1 MKQNKTKKI
10 AQGRVKKHMIG
21 VVADMCEG
29 CVQEDALCMLLS
41 CHKSVNEL
49 TDGWNGRGHSVSTK
63 VKMT

>member
-1 MKQNKTKKI
+1 
-10 AQGRVKKHMIG
+10 MIG
-21 VVADMCEG
+21 VAAGVCEG
-29 CVQEDALCMLLS
+29 YVQEDALCMLLS